1 MASEGIGNV
10 HFSDARG
17 RSLLVALSGG
27 ADSVALLCLAHRR
40 RAQDGLRLAAAHF
53 HHGIRGAEADG
64 DLDFCRSLCAQLGV
78 ELIEGRADVPALARA
93 RGIGLETAA
102 REARYAFLES
112 ARARC
117 GADWIALAHHRD
129 DQAETILMHLLRGAG
144 PEGACGM
151 ARRAGRLYR
160 PLLDVP
166 KAALVQFLEEAGIGW
181 REDATNGASDTPRN
195 VLRLNVLPEIE
206 RSYPSAA
213 FALAR
218 YGRLAR
224 IESDFVAR
232 LAERFLAERLERGP
246 YGQRLR
252 IEGGEEE
259 ALLRRALRALCGRS
273 TGAEKMDALVA
284 LARRERGKMEICG
297 GLRAE
302 KTPGWLYLL
311 RGEPGETPEVP
322 LALPGETI
330 LPELCR
336 VRAEEGC
343 FPLNR
348 SDPRTELLDPAS
360 LRGAVLRTRRPG
372 DRFHPLGAPGDRL
385 LSDYFT
391 DRKVDR
397 PLRDCWPLV
406 AAGNHV
412 LWICGLGLSET
423 ARLQNERLRCVRLTI
438 YSITDEKAEV
448 EYE

>member
-1 MASEGIGNV
+1 
-10 HFSDARG
+10 
-17 RSLLVALSGG
+17 
-27 ADSVALLCLAHRR
+27 
-40 RAQDGLRLAAAHF
+40 
-53 HHGIRGAEADG
+53 
-64 DLDFCRSLCAQLGV
+64 
-78 ELIEGRADVPALARA
+78 
-93 RGIGLETAA
+93 
-102 REARYAFLES
+102 
-112 ARARC
+112 
-117 GADWIALAHHRD
+117 
-129 DQAETILMHLLRGAG
+129 
-144 PEGACGM
+144 
-151 ARRAGRLYR
+151 
-160 PLLDVP
+160 
-166 KAALVQFLEEAGIGW
+166 
-181 REDATNGASDTPRN
+181 
-195 VLRLNVLPEIE
+195 
-206 RSYPSAA
+206 
-213 FALAR
+213 
-218 YGRLAR
+218 
-224 IESDFVAR
+224 
-232 LAERFLAERLERGP
+232 
-246 YGQRLR
+246 
-252 IEGGEEE
+252 
-259 ALLRRALRALCGRS
+259 
-273 TGAEKMDALVA
+273 MDALVA

-311 RGEPGETPEVP
+311 RGEPGETPEAP

-406 AAGNHV
+406 AAGNRV
-412 LWICGLGLSET
+412 LWVCGLGLGET